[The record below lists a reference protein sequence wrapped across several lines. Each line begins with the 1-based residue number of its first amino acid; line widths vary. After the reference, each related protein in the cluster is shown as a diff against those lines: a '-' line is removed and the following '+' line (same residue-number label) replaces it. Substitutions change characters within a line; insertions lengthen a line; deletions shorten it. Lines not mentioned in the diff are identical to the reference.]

1 MRFSQSYDPLGR
13 PSCKCVL
20 LENSCKCVLLEKMNT
35 LTNHP

>member
-20 LENSCKCVLLEKMNT
+20 LEKMNT